1 MDGRSRQN
9 PAYRLAKGKGSARG
23 PFPFERWFAG
33 ACSGVPVGAPF
44 ALRAQAR
51 IPSRG
56 RSHRPHSGA
65 CSGVP
70 VGGAPRPPGSGAD
83 SLSGTQAPPALGRLL
98 DLVAR
103 GASLD
108 PVVAKA

>member
-33 ACSGVPVGAPF
+33 GG
-44 ALRAQAR
+44 R
-51 IPSRG
+51 IPFR
-56 RSHRPHSGA
+56 
-65 CSGVP
+65 
-70 VGGAPRPPGSGAD
+70 GAPRPPGSGAD
-83 SLSGTQAPPALGRLL
+83 SLPGTQPPPALRRLL

-103 GASLD
+103 CASLD
-108 PVVAKA
+108 PVVAKT